1 MINKQNKNHHRYL
14 HKRIP
19 DIIIEPPKT
28 NKKRKNKI
36 NIILKITHKANDNI
50 IPILITKNKNII
62 LKISMIKENPIYNL
76 HTKKQYI

>member
-19 DIIIEPPKT
+19 DIIIDPKT
-28 NKKRKNKI
+28 KHKNKK
-36 NIILKITHKANDNI
+36 NIDPHYNT
-50 IPILITKNKNII
+50 
-62 LKISMIKENPIYNL
+62 MIKENPIYNL